1 MTTIEGQV
9 LEVRPLTREGFEPF
23 GEVIETAGAH
33 HYPINQGST
42 ERYHD
47 LCRVD
52 VGTEGGTPLVSIFR
66 GQPFT
71 PPIELK
77 MVERHPLGSQAFIPL
92 SARPFLIVVAEA
104 DGLAPG
110 HLHAFL
116 SSGGQGVNYRRNV
129 WHHPLISLDEV
140 SDFAVVDRGGPG
152 DNLEEAALEAP
163 FPVIKSLPQI
173 A

>member
-1 MTTIEGQV
+1 MSAEGRE
-9 LEVRPLTREGFEPF
+9 LEVRPLTREAFKPF
-23 GEVIETAGAH
+23 GEVIETTGAH

-52 VGTEGGTPLVSIFR
+52 VDAEGGSPLISIFR

-77 MVERHPLGSQAFIPL
+77 MVERHPLGSQAFIPM
-92 SARPFLIVVAEA
+92 SPRPFLIVVAEPS
-104 DGLAPG
+104 GSAPG
-110 HLHAFL
+110 TLQAFL
-116 SSGGQGVNYRRNV
+116 SSGGQGVNYSRNV

-140 SDFAVVDRGGPG
+140 SDFVVVDRGGPG
-152 DNLEEAALEAP
+152 DNLEEAALNPPYA
-163 FPVIKSLPQI
+163 VIKSLPPT